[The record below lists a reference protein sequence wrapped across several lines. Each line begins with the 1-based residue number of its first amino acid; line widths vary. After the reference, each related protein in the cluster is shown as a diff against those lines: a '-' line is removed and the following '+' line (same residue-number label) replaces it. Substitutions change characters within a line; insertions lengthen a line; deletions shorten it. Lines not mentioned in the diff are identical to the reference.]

1 MARQNALTRWLRAW
15 LLPIIA
21 LVLLA
26 SVSLLVAR
34 RWQQLHG
41 TVVSAI
47 IYQKLGK
54 VGSGTSGQYRLV
66 AKYRQPQGNSPY
78 ARLTTSR
85 STYDAV
91 SVGESVRVGYARN
104 APQNALLASE
114 WSFSGYLMFLT
125 LVGLVML
132 LNGLGANK
140 AWRNRRRDGY
150 LPD

>member
-1 MARQNALTRWLRAW
+1 MARQNTLTRWLRAW
-15 LLPIIA
+15 LLPVIA
-21 LVLLA
+21 LALLA
-26 SVSLLVAR
+26 SISLLVAR

-47 IYQKLGK
+47 IHQKLGK

-66 AKYRQPQGNSPY
+66 AKYRHPQGNCSY

-91 SVGESVRVGYARN
+91 SVGESVRVGYAHN

-114 WSFSGYLMFLT
+114 WSFNGYLMFLT
-125 LVGLVML
+125 LVGLIIL
-132 LNGLGANK
+132 LSGLDDNK